1 VARSTV
7 FLYLVILVVWSTSW
21 LPLSWQVEA
30 VAPEIAV
37 FWRFVL
43 AAPLM
48 WLIAWQRKA
57 PLRVAMGQQIWFAV
71 LGLCLF
77 SANFTLF
84 YYGSLGVASGL
95 LAVVF
100 STASLINLGLDAL
113 RTRTAPRPLLVL
125 AALVGALG
133 VGVLYWPEIQLGQA
147 AMLSLLA
154 CLLGTLFF
162 CSGDMVSAELQRRSV
177 SVLTANC
184 WGMLWGV
191 VWLALFGL
199 FQGQDFT
206 PPTSLAWLAGLVW
219 LAVFASVV
227 AFSTYLTLV
236 GRIGPGRAGYAT
248 VVFPVFALFL
258 SALFEGYDWSWL
270 TVMGVG
276 LVAAGNIVML
286 RSTRQP
292 STR

>member
-1 VARSTV
+1 MARSTV

-48 WLIAWQRKA
+48 WLFAWQRKA
-57 PLRVAMGQQIWFAV
+57 PLRVAMGQQIWFAA

-162 CSGDMVSAELQRRSV
+162 CSGNMVSAELQRRSV

-191 VWLALFGL
+191 VWLGLFGL

>member
-1 VARSTV
+1 MARSTI
-7 FLYLVILVVWSTSW
+7 FLYLVILFVWSTSW
-21 LPLSWQVEA
+21 LPLSWQVEQ

-37 FWRFVL
+37 FWRFVV

-48 WLIAWQRKA
+48 WLFALYRKA
-57 PLRVAMGQQIWFAV
+57 RLRVALEQQIWFAC

-77 SANFTLF
+77 SGNFTLF

-100 STASLINLGLDAL
+100 STASLINLGFDAL
-113 RTRTAPRPLLVL
+113 RTRTAPRPLLVV
-125 AALVGALG
+125 AALVGAIG
-133 VGVLYWPEIQLGQA
+133 VGLLYWPEIQLGQA
-147 AMLSLLA
+147 AMFSLLA
-154 CLLGTLFF
+154 CLVGTLFF
-162 CSGDMVSAELQRRSV
+162 CSGNMVSAELQRRSV

-191 VWLALFGL
+191 VWLGLFGL
-199 FQGQDFT
+199 LRGQDFT
-206 PPTSLAWLAGLVW
+206 PPSSLAWLAGLIW

-270 TVMGVG
+270 TVLGVG

-286 RSTRQP
+286 RSGKAAAAR
-292 STR
+292 

>member
-1 VARSTV
+1 MARSTV

-57 PLRVAMGQQIWFAV
+57 PLRVAMGQQIWFAA

-162 CSGDMVSAELQRRSV
+162 CSGNMVSAELQRRSV

-191 VWLALFGL
+191 VWLGLFGL

>member
-1 VARSTV
+1 MARSTI
-7 FLYLVILVVWSTSW
+7 FLYLVILLVWSTSW

-48 WLIAWQRKA
+48 WLFAWHRKA
-57 PLRVAMGQQIWFAV
+57 RLRVALNQQIWFAG

-147 AMLSLLA
+147 AMLSLAA
-154 CLLGTLFF
+154 CLAGTLFF
-162 CSGDMVSAELQRRSV
+162 CSGNMVSAELQRRSV

-191 VWLALFGL
+191 VWLGLFGL

-258 SALFEGYDWSWL
+258 SALFEGYHWSWL
-270 TVMGVG
+270 TVLGVG

-286 RSTRQP
+286 HSGRPAAAR
-292 STR
+292 

>member
-1 VARSTV
+1 MARSTV

-57 PLRVAMGQQIWFAV
+57 PLRVAMGQQIWFAA

-162 CSGDMVSAELQRRSV
+162 CSGNMVSAELQGRSV

-191 VWLALFGL
+191 VWLGLFGL

>member
-57 PLRVAMGQQIWFAV
+57 PLRVAMGQQIWFAA

-162 CSGDMVSAELQRRSV
+162 CSGNMVSAELQRRSV

-191 VWLALFGL
+191 VWLGLFGL

-206 PPTSLAWLAGLVW
+206 PPTSLAWLAGLVG

>member
-57 PLRVAMGQQIWFAV
+57 PLRVAMGQQIWFAA

-162 CSGDMVSAELQRRSV
+162 CSGNMVSAELQRRSV

-191 VWLALFGL
+191 VWLGLFGL